1 MFARRRPTPGSGLH
15 QCALCHADYVVPV
28 SWHETDADHW
38 RMLLR
43 CAACETYR
51 DVVVSNDVAKR
62 YEEDLRR
69 GMAEIAAALE
79 RSDRARMV
87 VEVDVFVAALDR
99 DLIDAEDF
107 APH

>member
-1 MFARRRPTPGSGLH
+1 
-15 QCALCHADYVVPV
+15 V
-28 SWHETDADHW
+28 SWEETDSDHW
-38 RMLLR
+38 HMLLR

-69 GMAEIAAALE
+69 GMAEIAAELE
-79 RSDRARMV
+79 RSDRARMAL
-87 VEVDVFVAALDR
+87 EVDVFVAALDR

-107 APH
+107 APN

>member
-1 MFARRRPTPGSGLH
+1 VFQRRRPTPGSGLH
-15 QCALCHADYVVPV
+15 QCCLCHADFVVPV
-28 SWHETDADHW
+28 SWDETDADHW

-69 GMAEIAAALE
+69 GMAEIATALE

-87 VEVDVFVAALDR
+87 IEVDAFVAALDR
-99 DLIDAEDF
+99 DLIDAADF
-107 APH
+107 APR